1 MLSCPLVDNPE
12 SHIGEAVARLSAGSR
27 VIGLRYRHQQYYLPN
42 SPDLE
47 LLALIELDEQQ
58 AVSRVLLGPAADAAT
73 LTDVPA
79 AKDLEPLADVLA
91 WPLLDV
97 TQAIRLQPVAIAK
110 PWGQEIWYT
119 GIEERG
125 QSRVTDGRHSMPLPW
140 LLSLLP
146 QQLAAGRP
154 RELNLLKILD
164 PLPEEVFGDLYF
176 ELHEEKQEVY
186 VVTHVDPLAWPDG
199 TGGIRIGFD
208 ADKRAQYAADD
219 DFIRAFG
226 NAVKAY
232 ESVRRSIDALLDQQ
246 RQAAGIGL
254 NEPVSAAQTKQWL
267 QSVPP
272 DLIRAEQE
280 LRLKMDEFKA
290 TLPLDVGSVLKVP
303 CYTPHSLLH
312 GVRTIE
318 FQTPVYERQIL
329 SFAQKVLT
337 QDHWDTEQALAC
349 MNLGE
354 HQLQPLPVLEQDEAV
369 LVEEVVAF
377 SDFDVWRITLQP
389 GAAYPLRV
397 SDYALVIGVTGVV
410 TAQGQTLHGEQACLL
425 AAAAAKSLHNH
436 TDAPA
441 VILVSFPNVRPAA

>member
-1 MLSCPLVDNPE
+1 MLLCPLVDNPE
-12 SHIGEAVARLSAGSR
+12 GHIRDALTQLEAGGRT
-27 VIGLRYRHQQYYLPN
+27 VIALRYRHQQYYLPN
-42 SPDLE
+42 APEQE
-47 LLALIELDEQQ
+47 LLALVELRHECG
-58 AVSRVLLGPAADAAT
+58 ASRVLLGPATNAGS
-73 LTDVPA
+73 VPA
-79 AKDLEPLADVLA
+79 KVADQDLAALANALN
-91 WPLLDV
+91 WPLLDL

-125 QSRVTDGRHSMPLPW
+125 QSRVTDGRHSVPLPW

-146 QQLAAGRP
+146 EQLTAGKP

-176 ELHEEKQEVY
+176 ELHQEKQEVY
-186 VVTHVDPLAWPDG
+186 VVTHVDRQAWPSG
-199 TGGIRIGFD
+199 IGGIRIGFD
-208 ADKRAQYAADD
+208 AAKRAQYGSDAE
-219 DFIRAFG
+219 FVRAFG
-226 NAVKAY
+226 DAVKAY
-232 ESVRRSIDALLDQQ
+232 ETVRRRIDHVLDQC
-246 RQAAGIGL
+246 RLTAGVGL

-267 QSVPP
+267 ESAPA
-272 DLIRAEQE
+272 DLVQRERE
-280 LRLKMDEFKA
+280 LRLAMDGFKA

-354 HQLQPLPVLEQDEAV
+354 HQLQPLAVLEQNAAA

-377 SDFDVWRITLQP
+377 SDFEVWRITLQP
-389 GAAYPLRV
+389 GAEYPLRLPG
-397 SDYALVIGVTGVV
+397 YALVIGVSGVAIV
-410 TAQGQTLHGEQACLL
+410 QRQALHGEEACLL
-425 AAAAAKSLHNH
+425 AAAAAKLLSNVA
-436 TDAPA
+436 DKPA
-441 VILVSFPNVRPAA
+441 VVLVSFPKTPSA